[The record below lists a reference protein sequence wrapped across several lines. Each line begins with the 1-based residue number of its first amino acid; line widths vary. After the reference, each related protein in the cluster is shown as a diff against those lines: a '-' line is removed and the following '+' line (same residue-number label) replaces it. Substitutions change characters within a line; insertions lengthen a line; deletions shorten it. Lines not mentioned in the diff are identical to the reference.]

1 MTEEFIE
8 ILNRVHTF
16 TAGSWPYIDNKHL
29 NPYNLASY
37 GFMIGKP
44 YVL

>member
-37 GFMIGKP
+37 GFMISKP